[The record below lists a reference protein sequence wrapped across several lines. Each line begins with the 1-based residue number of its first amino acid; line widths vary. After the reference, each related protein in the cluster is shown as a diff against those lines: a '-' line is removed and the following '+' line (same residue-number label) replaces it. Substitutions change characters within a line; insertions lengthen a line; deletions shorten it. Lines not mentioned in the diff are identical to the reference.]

1 MTAPAPHTDARRL
14 PTRAT
19 ALMIGAAAVVAIG
32 VTAWLAT
39 SSGAETAQT
48 GMVRWFND
56 PPRPASWVLAL
67 TNPLLRPVPLVL
79 VSAVLLGCV
88 ALTAGSRS
96 SRLEIA
102 RAAVIAVLTA
112 EVGAQIL
119 KRVADQARPFEVIE
133 GLDSH
138 GYPRDPIGH
147 AYPSAHTAIVVAGV
161 AGLWPWMRTWQR
173 ILGIAFALAVAL
185 NRLYIGAHWPIDVL
199 GGAAVGM
206 VGAVIAWL
214 TTERWPLSGRSRA
227 RT

>member
-1 MTAPAPHTDARRL
+1 MIGAAAAYRPGARRPAGRTGRPMTAPAPHTNARRL

-39 SSGAETAQT
+39 SPGAETAQT

-79 VSAVLLGCV
+79 VSAVLLGC

-102 RAAVIAVLTA
+102 ARRRHRGTDCRGGRA
-112 EVGAQIL
+112 
-119 KRVADQARPFEVIE
+119 DPQACR
-133 GLDSH
+133 
-138 GYPRDPIGH
+138 
-147 AYPSAHTAIVVAGV
+147 
-161 AGLWPWMRTWQR
+161 
-173 ILGIAFALAVAL
+173 
-185 NRLYIGAHWPIDVL
+185 
-199 GGAAVGM
+199 
-206 VGAVIAWL
+206 
-214 TTERWPLSGRSRA
+214 
-227 RT
+227 